1 MLVQFILKIKITIM
15 KAKIFCK
22 KKKQSNQ
29 LVDETK
35 STLKDYNL
43 YLRLALLS
51 LARD

>member
-15 KAKIFCK
+15 KAKIY
-22 KKKQSNQ
+22 
-29 LVDETK
+29 
-35 STLKDYNL
+35 KDYNL